1 MQHKALRPGRTAMLH
16 QWFSPSGRV
25 KSAAKS
31 QGAGAGSKTKGSEC
45 MAGGAPRKWKSVSA
59 MQEAIDAYFKGCEG
73 EPFIDANGDVVKDR
87 NGLPVI
93 INAKPPTITG
103 LALAL
108 GFTGRQALLDY
119 QARPEFADTIT
130 RAKARCEEY
139 AESRLYDR
147 DGANGAKF
155 SLGCNFGWNSGE
167 EKSGN
172 PAALAELLTALKGS
186 SDEN

>member
-1 MQHKALRPGRTAMLH
+1 
-16 QWFSPSGRV
+16 
-25 KSAAKS
+25 
-31 QGAGAGSKTKGSEC
+31 
-45 MAGGAPRKWKSVSA
+45 MAGGAPRKWKSVKA
-59 MQEAIDAYFKGCEG
+59 MQKAIDAYFESCEG
-73 EPFIDANGDVVKDR
+73 EPFVDANGDVVRDK

-93 INAKPPTITG
+93 INAKPPTVTG

-108 GFTGRQALLDY
+108 GFTGRKQLIDY
-119 QARPEFADTIT
+119 QGREEFCNTVT

-147 DGANGAKF
+147 DGSNGAKF

-167 EKSGN
+167 EKSGD
-172 PAALAELLTALKGS
+172 PAALKGLLAALKGS